1 LQRFWLEGFTPF
13 GPFSFL
19 FPRLSFRG
27 LYNES
32 VKFPKEKSR
41 YLADASFAAIF
52 LIVAYLL
59 FVSIVLI
66 KGLLYKTFA
75 ARDGAFIAV
84 GMVIFGGVMCG
95 LFYAVTGSMAR
106 VSVYSLAVSFSLYE
120 AVTSF
125 DHLYLLGSD
134 PLLNTAHIVQ
144 VAVGVFLLF
153 AFLLGALSFILDQ
166 KRLILLKAS
175 RIFFDGASILFALAS
190 VLNFVDGEWL
200 EGLMILCL
208 AFVAG
213 AIPFALKALDLLPEA
228 LEKGL

>member
-1 LQRFWLEGFTPF
+1 M
-13 GPFSFL
+13 
-19 FPRLSFRG
+19 
-27 LYNES
+27 
-32 VKFPKEKSR
+32 KFPKEKSR

-52 LIVAYLL
+52 LIIAYLI
-59 FVSIVLI
+59 FISIVLI
-66 KGLLYKTFA
+66 NGLMFGTFA

-84 GMVIFGGVMCG
+84 GMVLFGGVMCG

-134 PLLNTAHIVQ
+134 VLLNVAHILQ
-144 VAVGVFLLF
+144 VVVGVFLLF

-175 RIFFDGASILFALAS
+175 RIFFDGASVLFAIAS
-190 VLNFVDGEWL
+190 ILNFADVAWL
-200 EGLMILCL
+200 SGLMILCL
-208 AFVAG
+208 GFVAG